1 MDTHKRT
8 ICKLVFPSLL
18 GILLFLVPVRYQ
30 GGTEIVVG
38 IVGSRLKD
46 AMGQALVPILVA
58 VILISALVS
67 LWHRVRPIPL
77 LARHPALA
85 GYFSPTPF
93 WLAARLL
100 GAAASVLTLFRLGPE
115 EVWSMD
121 TGGNMLWS
129 ILPTCAVW
137 YLVGGFLLPF
147 LTEYGSM
154 ELLSSLFRRVARPL
168 FRVPGRA
175 MIDCVTSWMGSSV
188 CGTYLTISQYES
200 GYYNAREAATI
211 ITNFSLL
218 SISFCSLVASMLG
231 LGGLFGQFYL
241 TIVISGLV
249 CAVITPRIWPLCRF
263 PESYDPASGKQAS
276 EEVPDGM
283 TSLQWG
289 WHQALARA
297 EKAPGPVAFVKKG
310 AASAA
315 DLMFTTLPVIMAFGT
330 PALMIATYTRVFDYL
345 GVPLG
350 MYLELFGVPDAVEA
364 GAVML
369 VGFADQF
376 IPAIIGSTMPAVF
389 TRFLLGCI
397 CILQVLYVT
406 DVGALVLTS
415 RVPFRFWQLLVLFL
429 ERVIICVPL
438 VVLCGRMLGVG

>member
-289 WHQALARA
+289 WRQALARA
-297 EKAPGPVAFVKKG
+297 EKAP
-310 AASAA
+310 
-315 DLMFTTLPVIMAFGT
+315 
-330 PALMIATYTRVFDYL
+330 
-345 GVPLG
+345 
-350 MYLELFGVPDAVEA
+350 E
-364 GAVML
+364 
-369 VGFADQF
+369 
-376 IPAIIGSTMPAVF
+376 IGRAHV
-389 TRFLLGCI
+389 
-397 CILQVLYVT
+397 
-406 DVGALVLTS
+406 
-415 RVPFRFWQLLVLFL
+415 
-429 ERVIICVPL
+429 
-438 VVLCGRMLGVG
+438 

>member
-218 SISFCSLVASMLG
+218 SISFCSWWRRCWGWEGCSAS
-231 LGGLFGQFYL
+231 F
-241 TIVISGLV
+241 ISPSSSPGWSALSS
-249 CAVITPRIWPLCRF
+249 P
-263 PESYDPASGKQAS
+263 PASG
-276 EEVPDGM
+276 P
-283 TSLQWG
+283 
-289 WHQALARA
+289 
-297 EKAPGPVAFVKKG
+297 F
-310 AASAA
+310 AASRKAMIPPAA
-315 DLMFTTLPVIMAFGT
+315 SR
-330 PALMIATYTRVFDYL
+330 PARRSPT
-345 GVPLG
+345 G
-350 MYLELFGVPDAVEA
+350 
-364 GAVML
+364 
-369 VGFADQF
+369 
-376 IPAIIGSTMPAVF
+376 
-389 TRFLLGCI
+389 
-397 CILQVLYVT
+397 
-406 DVGALVLTS
+406 
-415 RVPFRFWQLLVLFL
+415 
-429 ERVIICVPL
+429 
-438 VVLCGRMLGVG
+438 

>member
-1 MDTHKRT
+1 
-8 ICKLVFPSLL
+8 
-18 GILLFLVPVRYQ
+18 
-30 GGTEIVVG
+30 
-38 IVGSRLKD
+38 
-46 AMGQALVPILVA
+46 
-58 VILISALVS
+58 
-67 LWHRVRPIPL
+67 
-77 LARHPALA
+77 
-85 GYFSPTPF
+85 
-93 WLAARLL
+93 
-100 GAAASVLTLFRLGPE
+100 
-115 EVWSMD
+115 MD

-276 EEVPDGM
+276 
-283 TSLQWG
+283 
-289 WHQALARA
+289 
-297 EKAPGPVAFVKKG
+297 
-310 AASAA
+310 
-315 DLMFTTLPVIMAFGT
+315 
-330 PALMIATYTRVFDYL
+330 
-345 GVPLG
+345 
-350 MYLELFGVPDAVEA
+350 
-364 GAVML
+364 
-369 VGFADQF
+369 
-376 IPAIIGSTMPAVF
+376 
-389 TRFLLGCI
+389 
-397 CILQVLYVT
+397 
-406 DVGALVLTS
+406 
-415 RVPFRFWQLLVLFL
+415 
-429 ERVIICVPL
+429 
-438 VVLCGRMLGVG
+438 